1 MARSNPKCSPYVL
14 LSSHKMATQTTSK
27 STTVMA
33 VIQEPEGEYQ
43 RWSIKVKKE
52 FYLAW
57 LACEIPEAADIYSHK
72 WNAALAVADAK
83 TRVWEE
89 FRETMGQV
97 FQLVVKQFWQTVRWF
112 RRGKRCPFPFLLLQL
127 RIRQWKKHFQ
137 LTHSH
142 FCNGSRGYEVC
153 NSLSIQFS

>member
-1 MARSNPKCSPYVL
+1 MAGSNPKCSPYVL

-27 STTVMA
+27 STTVMT
-33 VIQEPEGEYQ
+33 VIPEPEGEYQ

-57 LACEIPEAADIYSHK
+57 LACEIPEAADRYSHK
-72 WNAALAVADAK
+72 WSGWCKNSGVGG
-83 TRVWEE
+83 V
-89 FRETMGQV
+89 RETMGQV
-97 FQLVVKQFWQTVRWF
+97 FQLVVKQFWQTVRRF
-112 RRGKRCPFPFLLLQL
+112 RRGKRCSFPFLLLQL

-137 LTHSH
+137 LTQSH
-142 FCNGSRGYEVC
+142 FCNGNRGYEVC